1 MHGLR
6 LDVQGVKPPT
16 PFGIRMATG
25 GFWASLVCFGVMSI
39 PASARLGAYPDFDI
53 FDKTSE
59 VVVIAEPL
67 GSRDLAESF
76 TLENIRP
83 PIKTIGVETRF
94 KVLSTLR
101 GEMAGKEFTL
111 HHYRLPNPVEARRM
125 ISGPGLVSFPFAY
138 EQVLMFLNKDSLGR
152 YRPASG
158 QTDPSSSIRP
168 IANRHWGDLQRGWI
182 FMPSKSWLWQGLAFT
197 LAILAVALLNYWL
210 YKKALDKLSSRP
222 TQEPDES
229 KQKAKGAPKAG
240 GKAT

>member
-1 MHGLR
+1 M
-6 LDVQGVKPPT
+6 KT
-16 PFGIRMATG
+16 ASSK
-25 GFWASLVCFGVMSI
+25 FWALFTCVSVMST
-39 PASARLGAYPDFDI
+39 PAFARLGAYPDFDE

-67 GSRDLAESF
+67 GSKDLAESF

-94 KVLSTLR
+94 KVVSTLR

-138 EQVLMFLNKDSLGR
+138 EKFLMFLNKDSLGR

-158 QTDPSSSIRP
+158 QTDPSTSIRP
-168 IANRHWGDLQRGWI
+168 IGDDCWNIERGWI
-182 FMPSKSWLWQGLAFT
+182 IMPSKSWIWQGLAFA
-197 LAILAVALLNYWL
+197 LALLAAVLLNYRL
-210 YKKALDKLSSRP
+210 FRKAMAKLPPLASPEQDLDKETTTGGKRKKAGTIPP
-222 TQEPDES
+222 TDHQLH
-229 KQKAKGAPKAG
+229 
-240 GKAT
+240 